1 MKNSI
6 IIVGIMFLFCLFS
19 CNKPVYKTRKG
30 KIKAKYYNGL
40 YNGNKGDISHYGRKI
55 YRKKK

>member
-1 MKNSI
+1 MRNILCIGIIFSI
-6 IIVGIMFLFCLFS
+6 CLFS
-19 CNKPVYKTRKG
+19 CNRSVYKTRKG
-30 KIKAKYYNGL
+30 KIKAKYYNAL